1 MEWDLIGHD
10 WAAHILQKHIQTNNV
25 RHAYLFSGS
34 PGIGRRSLA
43 LQFAQAINCLQPPQP
58 GFSCGTCRV
67 CRQTAALQQPD
78 LSILQ
83 VEEGKQE
90 IRIEQ
95 VRELQRNLH
104 LSPYE
109 AKYRIA
115 LILNFQLANANAQ
128 NALLKTLEEAPP
140 KVILLI
146 TTDAPENLFPTITSR
161 CEILR
166 LRPIPVIDMVPNLIN
181 KWQVDDAYAHELAH
195 LSGGR
200 FGLAK
205 QYLENPDLV
214 EQLHNW
220 LLESFDLLN
229 LDRVG
234 RFGYVEKISEKR
246 RKGETKDVIRQLL
259 QTWLL
264 LWRDILLIKS
274 GTQMPL
280 TYIQYQ
286 SWSRQVAQE
295 ISLEEIRSL
304 ICRMEVGLGQLE
316 SNVNNRLLLE
326 NIVLEW
332 PDIKILH

>member
-1 MEWDLIGHD
+1 MEWELIGHD
-10 WAAHILQKHIQTNNV
+10 WAARILQKHIQTNNV
-25 RHAYLFSGS
+25 RHAYLISGS

-43 LQFAQAINCLQPPQP
+43 LQFAQAVNCLQPPQP
-58 GFSCGTCRV
+58 GFSCGVCRV
-67 CRQTAALQQPD
+67 CRQTADMQQPD

-83 VEEGKQE
+83 VEAGKQE

-115 LILNFQLANANAQ
+115 LLLNFQYANANAQ
-128 NALLKTLEEAPP
+128 NSLLKTLEEAPA

-146 TTDAPENLFPTITSR
+146 TADAPENLFATITSR

-166 LRPIPVIDMVPNLIN
+166 LRTIPVDEMVPAIIN
-181 KWQVDDAYAHELAH
+181 KWQVEESYAQELAH

-205 QYLENPDLV
+205 QFIDHPELV

-220 LLESFDLLN
+220 VTESYELLSQN
-229 LDRVG
+229 RVT
-234 RFGYVEKISEKR
+234 RFAYVDKISEKR
-246 RKGETKDVIRQLL
+246 RKGETTDLIQQLL

-274 GTQMPL
+274 STQMPL
-280 TYIQYQ
+280 TYIQYKN
-286 SWSRQVAQE
+286 WSRQVAQT
-295 ISLEEIRSL
+295 ITMEEIRQL
-304 ICRMEVGLGQLE
+304 ISRLEVGLIQLE

-326 NIVLEW
+326 NIMLEW
-332 PDIKILH
+332 PTVKINI